1 MTKLREFSKKT
12 QYQRIQKI
20 KIHGGNYES
29 FTETTKATT
38 DFD

>member
-1 MTKLREFSKKT
+1 MTKLREFSQKHNIKEFK
-12 QYQRIQKI
+12 KI

-38 DFD
+38 NFD

>member
-1 MTKLREFSKKT
+1 MTKLREFSK
-12 QYQRIQKI
+12 KI